1 MWAYNSKQQE
11 VEKLMKI
18 IITKKSGEIVCE
30 IITDVIYIFENV
42 LSVKGKRETYDLNKY
57 DIIVEKW

>member
-1 MWAYNSKQQE
+1 MWTHNSKQQE
-11 VEKLMKI
+11 VKKLMKI
-18 IITKKSGEIVCE
+18 IITKKSGEVVCE

-42 LSVKGKRETYDLNKY
+42 LSVNGKRETYDLNKY

>member
-1 MWAYNSKQQE
+1 
-11 VEKLMKI
+11 MKI